1 MTKTISEARGKIGDK
16 TLKKNRKDDDSRV
29 SSILDAAELVL
40 KDYFANGIPKQQLML
55 NLKKALEGYG
65 SR

>member
-1 MTKTISEARGKIGDK
+1 MTKTISEVRGKLGDK
-16 TLKKNRKDDDSRV
+16 VLKKSKKDVDAKIA
-29 SSILDAAELVL
+29 SILDAADLVL

-55 NLKKALEGYG
+55 SLKKALESYG